1 MTLQTILGAGGA
13 IGTELARELKSYTNQ
28 IRLVSR
34 NPQKVNDTDQLFPAD
49 LTDAQQ
55 VDKAIEGSSIVYLV
69 VGLEYK
75 VDVWREKWPALM
87 SNVIKACEKHNSRL
101 VFFDNIYMYDRE
113 FLYDMTEETPV
124 RPTSKKGEVRAQIAG
139 MLLDEVKAG
148 RLNALIARSADF
160 MGTKNSVPYEMVYKN
175 LKSGKSAY
183 WFANSNIVH
192 SFTAVAD
199 AAKGTEMLGNTL
211 TAFNQAWHLPTS
223 SNQLTGTQWVELFAK
238 ELNVKA
244 KVSVMPGWMLGILGF
259 FMPKMKEFKEMQ
271 YQYDRPY
278 VFNSSKFEKYFNYK
292 PATPEEAVKAVVR
305 AAETAA
311 V

>member
-49 LTDAQQ
+49 LSDAPQ

-75 VDVWREKWPALM
+75 VDVWRKKWPTLM
-87 SNVIKACEKHNSRL
+87 SNVIKACEKHNARL

-113 FLYDMTEETPV
+113 FLSDMTEETPV
-124 RPTSKKGEVRAQIAG
+124 RPTSKKGEVRAQVAG

-175 LKSGKSAY
+175 LKQGKAAN
-183 WFANSNIVH
+183 WFADINKVH
-192 SFTAVAD
+192 SFTFVGD
-199 AAKGTEMLGNTL
+199 AAKGTAILGNTL
-211 TAFNQAWHLPTS
+211 AAYNQVWHLPTS
-223 SNQLTGTQWVELFAK
+223 STQLTGKQWIELFAQ
-238 ELNVKA
+238 ELQVKP
-244 KVSVMPGWMLGILGF
+244 KTTVLPGWMLGILGVF
-259 FMPKMKEFKEMQ
+259 IPIMREFKEML

-278 VFNSSKFEKYFNYK
+278 VFNSSKFEKQFNYK

-305 AAETAA
+305 AAEVAA